1 MDLWEIRMGV
11 IAHLGVNVTKTT
23 TFSFYI
29 FYFARQIKSEFGI
42 FLGVIFYVADSQT
55 AKSNAVCYGCNLHGV
70 ANRRF
75 RRSVF
80 APAKHFSVLT

>member
-42 FLGVIFYVADSQT
+42 FLGSFFTSRTLRLLKVTLFVMVVIFTEWLIEDLGAR
-55 AKSNAVCYGCNLHGV
+55 CLHPPSIF
-70 ANRRF
+70 RF
-75 RRSVF
+75 
-80 APAKHFSVLT
+80 